1 MPMKFQLTWPGLNI
15 LSLTML
21 RWCCSYKNYG
31 EVVKTCVLT
40 QLTLSLSHPL
50 LLLLP
55 ASVHTPVADRVLLL
69 VLRDLI
75 KDKQGHGDP
84 FDAIFQHVPLA
95 PALVHG
101 FQQPELEVA
110 AALTTPLALAASS
123 PLAHPPYY
131 TALVPGQASAIMNN
145 WNKEYW
151 IMNNWNK
158 EYRE

>member
-1 MPMKFQLTWPGLNI
+1 MIERPLTYNNHSYDSNYIRKDDTIAINQADNSTNQGH
-15 LSLTML
+15 SLQTENERL
-21 RWCCSYKNYG
+21 AFRNGEQVDG

-101 FQQPELEVA
+101 FQQPELDVA
-110 AALTTPLALAASS
+110 AALTPPLALAASS
-123 PLAHPPYY
+123 PRPP
-131 TALVPGQASAIMNN
+131 
-145 WNKEYW
+145 WW
-151 IMNNWNK
+151 
-158 EYRE
+158 